1 MFKKYFFNGLAAGV
15 LSGLAAFLYCRIYV
29 ISIEVSYAGI
39 VSPAGI
45 FSAALFAGMLIAL
58 FCFGIDRLF
67 KKEMP
72 VLSGLLLFSGALLS
86 IIIPFMISLP
96 LDVERPELFPGLV
109 VPMQLFPVL
118 AWFALKPL
126 FKDL

>member
-1 MFKKYFFNGLAAGV
+1 MFRKYFFTGLAAGI
-15 LSGLAAFLYCRIYV
+15 LSGLAAFFYYRIYTT
-29 ISIEVSYAGI
+29 SLEVSYPGV

-45 FSAALFAGMLIAL
+45 FSASLFAGMLIAL
-58 FCFGIDRLF
+58 SCFGINRLF
-67 KKEMP
+67 KKEMG
-72 VLSGLLLFSGALLS
+72 VLTSILLVGSALLS

-96 LDVERPELFPGLV
+96 LDMERPELFPGMV

-126 FKDL
+126 FRIK

>member
-15 LSGLAAFLYCRIYV
+15 FSGLAAFLYYRIYATSLEVSFRV
-29 ISIEVSYAGI
+29 IS
-39 VSPAGI
+39 PTGI
-45 FSAALFAGMLIAL
+45 FSASLFAGMLIAL
-58 FCFGIDRLF
+58 FCFGINWLF
-67 KKEMP
+67 KKEMTP
-72 VLSGLLLFSGALLS
+72 LSGVLLVVGTLLT

-96 LDVERPELFPGLV
+96 LDVDRPELFPGLV

-126 FKDL
+126 FRN